1 MIELLTQS
9 LGQILTKY
17 LAANTA
23 VRYDRMNEGSLPG
36 VPTINLFLYDIRE
49 DKALQSNEPLFKR
62 NNGGYTA
69 TPPPLR
75 VACTYLVTAWCGTK
89 EDDVLAEQ
97 KLLDQALMA
106 FAKHPTIPAEF
117 LVGDLSGQDPPVPL
131 MTSLLD
137 GVKNPVEFWTVVGY
151 KLRPALTVTATISM
165 QLTDLIP
172 TGMVTS
178 VVVDVSE
185 KSRDAQPK

>member
-1 MIELLTQS
+1 
-9 LGQILTKY
+9 
-17 LAANTA
+17 
-23 VRYDRMNEGSLPG
+23 MNEGSLPA
-36 VPTINLFLYDIRE
+36 VATINLFLYDIRE
-49 DKALQSNEPLFKR
+49 DKALQSNDPLFQR
-62 NNGGYTA
+62 NQQGYTV

-75 VACTYLVTAWCGTK
+75 VACTYLVTAWCGPK
-89 EDDVLAEQ
+89 EDDALTEQ

-117 LVGDLSGQDPPVPL
+117 LVGDLSQQDPPVPL

-165 QLTDLIP
+165 QPVDLSP
-172 TGMVTS
+172 TGIVTS

-185 KSRDAQPK
+185 KTAQ